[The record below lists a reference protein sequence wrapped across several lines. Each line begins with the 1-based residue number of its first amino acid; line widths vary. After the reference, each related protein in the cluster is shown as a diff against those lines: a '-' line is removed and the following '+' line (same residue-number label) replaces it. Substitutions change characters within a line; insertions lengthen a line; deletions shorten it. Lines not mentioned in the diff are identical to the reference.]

1 MASVHLLSLA
11 INARFPIPGIVKI
24 VNRIIVSVHVS
35 AAIRTYSC
43 VRTTTMRTMMHRRE
57 MRRPQSRLKLH
68 DVYAC
73 VENMVKVP
81 FRCDVFSVHYRT
93 PNIAKIVDPFD
104 VCVLV
109 PAAIPTL
116 PGP

>member
-1 MASVHLLSLA
+1 MASARLLSLA

-24 VNRIIVSVHVS
+24 VNRIIVSVCVS
-35 AAIRTYSC
+35 AATRTYSS
-43 VRTTTMRTMMHRRE
+43 VRTMTMRTMLHRRE
-57 MRRPQSRLKLH
+57 MRMPQSRLKLH

-73 VENMVKVP
+73 VENMVRVP
-81 FRCDVFSVHYRT
+81 FRCDAFNVHDRT

-116 PGP
+116 LGL